1 MWARIR
7 EIVRKEFR
15 QTLRD
20 PRMRGLLIGPP
31 ILQLVIFG
39 YAVNLDVEH
48 SRLAW
53 VDADRTPESRELR
66 AAFEGSAYFE
76 VTALPETDADV
87 QDLVDHGAVIAA
99 VRVLPGFARDIKRGD
114 TSSVQILLDG
124 TNSNTAAIVSSYATQ
139 VVSGYAARVLAGRQ
153 NSKLLARAAP
163 GAVSGAA
170 SLPALS
176 AQVRV
181 WFNAALKSRDYF
193 VPGVVMNI
201 IAIVT
206 IMLTSM
212 SIVREKEIGTME
224 QLMVTPIR
232 PIELMLGKLLPFALV
247 GVFETGIVMAGAL
260 VVFRTPFRGNFLE
273 LAACAILFLLSTL
286 GTGLFISTISN
297 TQQQALM
304 SSFFFFLPAM
314 LLSGFSFP
322 IANMPPV
329 VQYLTYLNPLRYFMK
344 ILRGLFLKG
353 VGIDILWPQML
364 ALALFGVAIIVLSA
378 LRFHKRL
385 D

>member
-1 MWARIR
+1 MWERIR
-7 EIVRKEFR
+7 EIIRKEFR

-20 PRMRGLLIGPP
+20 PRMRVLLIGPP
-31 ILQLVIFG
+31 ILQLIIFG

-66 AAFEGSAYFE
+66 AAFEGSTYFE
-76 VTALPETDADV
+76 VSAAPENDAAV
-87 QDLVDHGAVIAA
+87 QAMVDHGDVIAA
-99 VRVLPGFARDIKRGD
+99 VRVLPGFARDIRRGNA
-114 TSSVQILLDG
+114 SSVQILLDG

-139 VVSGYAARVLAGRQ
+139 IVSGYAARVLAGQQ
-153 NSKLLARAAP
+153 NSKILARSTRGPAP
-163 GAVSGAA
+163 GAG
-170 SLPALS
+170 SLPGLA
-176 AQVRV
+176 AQTRV

-201 IAIVT
+201 IALVT
-206 IMLTSM
+206 VMLTSM

-232 PIELMLGKLLPFALV
+232 PIELMLGKILPFAGV
-247 GVFETGIVMAGAL
+247 GIFEVGIVTAAAL
-260 VVFRTPFRGNFLE
+260 LVFRTPFRGNALE
-273 LAACAILFLLSTL
+273 LLACAILFLLTTL

-297 TQQQALM
+297 TQQQAMM

-322 IANMPPV
+322 IPNMPTA
-329 VQYLTYLNPLRYFMK
+329 VQYLTYLNPLRYFMQ
-344 ILRGLFLKG
+344 ILRGIFLKG
-353 VGIDILWPQML
+353 VGIDILWPEMV
-364 ALALFGVAIIVLSA
+364 ALALFGAAIIVLSA